1 MLVKRSL
8 VTLAVALAVALPAV
22 ASIKAMTLKELMGIT
37 KGTVHGTIVARETI
51 RSDFPL
57 PNAVHTVLTIRGE
70 NVRTGEPMEVKVSFH
85 GSHDVADRYTIS
97 EMPTLQD
104 TRVGAEVVAFFNPR
118 KELEGSQVVFDYSGI
133 YRVERAFGQ
142 PVLMG
147 KGEGFAFEKNEKLD
161 SVRTRVRQVHQEQL
175 LAKQQLK
182 LGTDK

>member
-1 MLVKRSL
+1 MLVKRSF
-8 VTLAVALAVALPAV
+8 VTLAVALTLALPTV
-22 ASIKAMTLKELMGIT
+22 ASIKAMTLKELMSIT
-37 KGTVHGTIVARETI
+37 SGTVHGTIVARETL

-57 PNAVHTVLTIRGE
+57 PNAVHTVLTIEGE
-70 NVRTGEPMEVKVSFH
+70 DVRTGEPIQVKVTFH
-85 GSHDVADRYTIS
+85 GSHDVDDRYTIS

-104 TRVGAEVVAFFNPR
+104 TRVGTEVVAFYNPR
-118 KELEGSQVVFDYSGI
+118 KELDGRQVVYDYSGI

-142 PVLMG
+142 PVVMG

-161 SVRTRVRQVHQEQL
+161 AVRTRVRAIHKEQL